1 MVDTF
6 RPLYLT
12 RQAAELENPSYPYTW
27 LETSGAAEEARHLAE
42 RGPEAF
48 PD

>member
-6 RPLYLT
+6 RPLWLT
-12 RQAAELENPSYPYTW
+12 KQAAALENPDYPFTW
-27 LETSGAAEEARHLAE
+27 LPTADHAQEASDLAE